1 MMFCANCYKEIPA
14 GKSYYKHQDTNQSY
28 CSLECFND
36 HMIYTHTITLETS
49 EGAETTEEQDND
61 ECEDFIEDL
70 RRNGVKL
77 IKNDG
82 SLVEIPSDFLKR
94 ATELCNELRCSSIT
108 YDIVDP
114 QDSEHTKLRV
124 LDCGYAE

>member
-1 MMFCANCYKEIPA
+1 M
-14 GKSYYKHQDTNQSY
+14 
-28 CSLECFND
+28 
-36 HMIYTHTITLETS
+36 TS
-49 EGAETTEEQDND
+49 
-61 ECEDFIEDL
+61 EDFIEDL

-82 SLVEIPSDFLKR
+82 SLAEIPPDFLKR
-94 ATELCNELRCSSIT
+94 ATELCSQLRCSSVS

-124 LDCGYAE
+124 LNCGYAE

>member
-1 MMFCANCYKEIPA
+1 M
-14 GKSYYKHQDTNQSY
+14 
-28 CSLECFND
+28 
-36 HMIYTHTITLETS
+36 TS
-49 EGAETTEEQDND
+49 
-61 ECEDFIEDL
+61 EDFIVDL

-82 SLVEIPSDFLKR
+82 SLIEIPPDFLKR
-94 ATELCNELRCSSIT
+94 ATELCSQLRCSSIT

-124 LDCGYAE
+124 LDCGYVE

>member
-1 MMFCANCYKEIPA
+1 M
-14 GKSYYKHQDTNQSY
+14 
-28 CSLECFND
+28 
-36 HMIYTHTITLETS
+36 TS
-49 EGAETTEEQDND
+49 EEYVEE
-61 ECEDFIEDL
+61 L

-82 SLVEIPSDFLKR
+82 SLTEIPPDFLKR

-108 YDIVDP
+108 YDIADP
-114 QDSEHTKLRV
+114 QDGEHTKLRV

>member
-1 MMFCANCYKEIPA
+1 M
-14 GKSYYKHQDTNQSY
+14 
-28 CSLECFND
+28 
-36 HMIYTHTITLETS
+36 TS
-49 EGAETTEEQDND
+49 
-61 ECEDFIEDL
+61 EDFIVYL

-82 SLVEIPSDFLKR
+82 SLIEIPPDFLKR
-94 ATELCNELRCSSIT
+94 ATELCSQLRCSSIT

>member
-1 MMFCANCYKEIPA
+1 M
-14 GKSYYKHQDTNQSY
+14 
-28 CSLECFND
+28 
-36 HMIYTHTITLETS
+36 TS
-49 EGAETTEEQDND
+49 
-61 ECEDFIEDL
+61 EDFIEDL

-82 SLVEIPSDFLKR
+82 SLAEIPPDFLKR
-94 ATELCNELRCSSIT
+94 ATELCSQLRCSSIT

-114 QDSEHTKLRV
+114 QDNDHTKLRV

>member
-1 MMFCANCYKEIPA
+1 M
-14 GKSYYKHQDTNQSY
+14 
-28 CSLECFND
+28 
-36 HMIYTHTITLETS
+36 TS
-49 EGAETTEEQDND
+49 
-61 ECEDFIEDL
+61 EDFIVDL

-82 SLVEIPSDFLKR
+82 SLIEIPPDFLKR
-94 ATELCNELRCSSIT
+94 ATELCSQLRCSSIT

-114 QDSEHTKLRV
+114 QDSEHTKLRE

>member
-1 MMFCANCYKEIPA
+1 M
-14 GKSYYKHQDTNQSY
+14 
-28 CSLECFND
+28 
-36 HMIYTHTITLETS
+36 TS
-49 EGAETTEEQDND
+49 
-61 ECEDFIEDL
+61 EDFIEDL

-82 SLVEIPSDFLKR
+82 TLTEIPPGFLKR

-114 QDSEHTKLRV
+114 QDSEHTELTV
-124 LDCGYAE
+124 TDCGYAE

>member
-1 MMFCANCYKEIPA
+1 M
-14 GKSYYKHQDTNQSY
+14 
-28 CSLECFND
+28 
-36 HMIYTHTITLETS
+36 TS
-49 EGAETTEEQDND
+49 
-61 ECEDFIEDL
+61 EDFIVDL

-82 SLVEIPSDFLKR
+82 SLIEIPPDFLKR
-94 ATELCNELRCSSIT
+94 ATELCSQLSCSSIS

>member
-1 MMFCANCYKEIPA
+1 M
-14 GKSYYKHQDTNQSY
+14 
-28 CSLECFND
+28 
-36 HMIYTHTITLETS
+36 TS
-49 EGAETTEEQDND
+49 EEYVEE
-61 ECEDFIEDL
+61 L
-70 RRNGVKL
+70 HRNGVKL

-82 SLVEIPSDFLKR
+82 SHSEIPSDFLKR
-94 ATELCNELRCSSIT
+94 ATELCSQLRCSSVS

>member
-1 MMFCANCYKEIPA
+1 M
-14 GKSYYKHQDTNQSY
+14 KS
-28 CSLECFND
+28 
-36 HMIYTHTITLETS
+36 
-49 EGAETTEEQDND
+49 
-61 ECEDFIEDL
+61 EDFIEDL

-82 SLVEIPSDFLKR
+82 SLTEIPSDFLKR
-94 ATELCNELRCSSIT
+94 ATELCSQLRCSSFSYGIF
-108 YDIVDP
+108 DP

>member
-1 MMFCANCYKEIPA
+1 M
-14 GKSYYKHQDTNQSY
+14 
-28 CSLECFND
+28 
-36 HMIYTHTITLETS
+36 TS
-49 EGAETTEEQDND
+49 
-61 ECEDFIEDL
+61 EDFIVDL
-70 RRNGVKL
+70 RRNGVKP

-82 SLVEIPSDFLKR
+82 SLIEIPPDFLKR
-94 ATELCNELRCSSIT
+94 ATELCSQLRCSSIT

>member
-1 MMFCANCYKEIPA
+1 MM
-14 GKSYYKHQDTNQSY
+14 
-28 CSLECFND
+28 
-36 HMIYTHTITLETS
+36 S
-49 EGAETTEEQDND
+49 EDL
-61 ECEDFIEDL
+61 IKDL

-82 SLVEIPSDFLKR
+82 SLAEIPPDFLKR
-94 ATELCNELRCSSIT
+94 ATELCSQLRCSSIT

-114 QDSEHTKLRV
+114 QDNDHTKLRV

>member
-1 MMFCANCYKEIPA
+1 M
-14 GKSYYKHQDTNQSY
+14 
-28 CSLECFND
+28 
-36 HMIYTHTITLETS
+36 TS
-49 EGAETTEEQDND
+49 EEYVEE
-61 ECEDFIEDL
+61 L

-82 SLVEIPSDFLKR
+82 SLTEIPPDFLKR

-114 QDSEHTKLRV
+114 QDSEHTELTV
-124 LDCGYAE
+124 TECGYAE